1 MRYAPPITI
10 LLTLIMFL
18 LVFPS
23 SAIYNE
29 EGISVET
36 IAQGTIR
43 GMVQTNGTYGL
54 ANPPV
59 ELSFQLPAEPSW
71 SRVYAGVWGGTEFYS
86 GWAEFEVN
94 GKTTGKILLYGKDDQ
109 TAGVYTSS
117 HGVYWIALDGHG
129 LLHTGPN
136 TVIVHTSRGEEGSKL
151 DGRIYAIQSIAI
163 IEDANGPLS
172 QYWIAEGNDNLHGEG
187 WAGKNPTRKDQADV
201 VFGGAFP
208 GLSRSGELT
217 VLLLATNYGQPDF
230 VQFNGKDLGQEPIA
244 DPGLYS
250 PGARDIGNENSF
262 DAGGG
267 TGIKSRY
274 VDFERFS
281 LSDAIA
287 GTNRITFLRGRDL
300 DGDGRLATSGSPT
313 EAEDYIHPVFVAL
326 VSQLSG
332 TTAPIDLAVS
342 DLQVREAYSGS
353 TAEVI
358 ATVLNFGAIPPGGA
372 EVLFE
377 SDGQSVGSQLITID
391 HTGIREVSIPWKPET
406 GSHELKARVTAPGDT
421 RPENNEIRKQVSVGG
436 LPDLS
441 VSIGTPERAGTPAPA
456 PTRAPLSLL
465 PALLSL
471 LGSLAVMIRRR
482 ARPVQFAAILFIG
495 TVVLAG
501 IPALAPPAHAA
512 GELSQYTIPI
522 EVKNLGGS
530 DAGPCSVSLA
540 LDGQRVAV
548 HTLTQGIS
556 AGDSVRVSLTVM
568 ASPGSH
574 QLLAFVDEAGQVADS
589 NRSNNQ
595 AQGSYVFP

>member
-1 MRYAPPITI
+1 
-10 LLTLIMFL
+10 
-18 LVFPS
+18 
-23 SAIYNE
+23 
-29 EGISVET
+29 
-36 IAQGTIR
+36 
-43 GMVQTNGTYGL
+43 
-54 ANPPV
+54 
-59 ELSFQLPAEPSW
+59 
-71 SRVYAGVWGGTEFYS
+71 
-86 GWAEFEVN
+86 
-94 GKTTGKILLYGKDDQ
+94 
-109 TAGVYTSS
+109 
-117 HGVYWIALDGHG
+117 
-129 LLHTGPN
+129 
-136 TVIVHTSRGEEGSKL
+136 
-151 DGRIYAIQSIAI
+151 
-163 IEDANGPLS
+163 
-172 QYWIAEGNDNLHGEG
+172 
-187 WAGKNPTRKDQADV
+187 
-201 VFGGAFP
+201 
-208 GLSRSGELT
+208 
-217 VLLLATNYGQPDF
+217 

-441 VSIGTPERAGTPAPA
+441 VSIGTPERVGTPAPA
-456 PTRAPLSLL
+456 PTR
-465 PALLSL
+465 
-471 LGSLAVMIRRR
+471 GNDTKTR
-482 ARPVQFAAILFIG
+482 
-495 TVVLAG
+495 LAG
-501 IPALAPPAHAA
+501 PVRCDTFHRD
-512 GELSQYTIPI
+512 G
-522 EVKNLGGS
+522 
-530 DAGPCSVSLA
+530 GPCRNSGTGTTCPCS
-540 LDGQRVAV
+540 G
-548 HTLTQGIS
+548 
-556 AGDSVRVSLTVM
+556 
-568 ASPGSH
+568 
-574 QLLAFVDEAGQVADS
+574 
-589 NRSNNQ
+589 
-595 AQGSYVFP
+595 